1 MRIEKKQG
9 SRGNKLVVVVFE
21 PDYDNFNPS
30 DLSWVPTKGELKEIY
45 REMKIARAWS

>member
-1 MRIEKKQG
+1 MRIEFKKG

-30 DLSWVPTKGELKEIY
+30 DLSWVPKKKELYEIY
-45 REMKIARAWS
+45 REMKQARAWG